1 MYSRI
6 LVPFDG
12 SDASRRGLHEAIAL
26 ARAQQATLVVLGVVS
41 ELPLLTGQ
49 AGFVNYGEVV
59 DILMR
64 SGRDVAEQAA
74 AEAKAAGVACETVVI
89 DGGAAPVSDVIVAQ
103 VGVQRCELVV
113 MGTHGRRGLRRL
125 AMGSDAEMVV
135 REAPVPVMLVR
146 AAGAEAAP
154 PAPACA

>member
-12 SDASRRGLHEAIAL
+12 SEASRCGLQEAIAL

-41 ELPLLTGQ
+41 ELPLLMGQ

-64 SGRDVAEQAA
+64 SGRDVVEQAA
-74 AEAKAAGVACETVVI
+74 REAQAAGVACETVVI
-89 DGGAAPVSDVIVAQ
+89 DGGATAVSDVIVQQ
-103 VGVQRCELVV
+103 VVSQRCELVV

-135 REAPVPVMLVR
+135 REAPVPVMRVTA
-146 AAGAEAAP
+146 AAG
-154 PAPACA
+154 